1 MVDEYYGITL
11 TYNGEIYNYLEL
23 RSELNQDY
31 EFKTNS
37 DTEVIIK
44 SYLKWGEKFLEKIEG
59 MFALALF
66 DQKENFIFLAR
77 DRLGENLFS
86 ITRKKIVLF
95 FLLS

>member
-1 MVDEYYGITL
+1 M
-11 TYNGEIYNYLEL
+11 
-23 RSELNQDY
+23 
-31 EFKTNS
+31 
-37 DTEVIIK
+37 
-44 SYLKWGEKFLEKIEG
+44 GEKFLEKIEG

-77 DRLGENLFS
+77 DRLGEKPLS